1 MEEVIFFKEFNV
13 VKILERGAFIVWE
26 KLKVGKEV
34 SLEPDKSDW
43 KTILVK
49 FEGSTFGELPEQES
63 DIIRKFLKQ
72 GWKDAFEA
80 RICKRDEK
88 ALYDQR
94 FSIAVYI
101 TKSAESKEKI
111 VSNG

>member
-63 DIIRKFLKQ
+63 DIVRKFLKQ

-80 RICKRDEK
+80 HICKMDEK

-94 FSIAVYI
+94 ISIAVYI
-101 TKSAESKEKI
+101 KK
-111 VSNG
+111 NQ